1 MESVSNEKM
10 TAQMTGKDGFIAA
23 LDHEASTAG
32 EAAAVVEAISE
43 EVQTAGA

>member
-1 MESVSNEKM
+1 MNQEQFEKIR
-10 TAQMTGKDGFIAA
+10 TGDGFIAA